1 MTDSI
6 AEQAS
11 LFGIDDE
18 PAEEQQAV
26 SSVDPDELRHAT
38 ARLAV
43 VSSPDLADPQRR
55 KKVLLVV
62 DCPFCE
68 HQHIHPGGHV
78 GSVQLGDRR
87 ARCVGQ
93 PGGRYLIK
101 AVDE

>member
-11 LFGIDDE
+11 LFEPDDE
-18 PAEEQQAV
+18 PTAERPA
-26 SSVDPDELRHAT
+26 SGVDPDELRHAT
-38 ARLAV
+38 ARIV
-43 VSSPDLADPQRR
+43 VTSSPDSADPQHR

-62 DCPFCE
+62 HCPFCE
-68 HQHIHPGGHV
+68 HQHIHPGGWSGDV
-78 GSVQLGDRR
+78 RLGERR

-101 AVDE
+101 AVDQ